1 MHSHIN
7 RIATLACHEQAATT
21 AYQKALNHASATH
34 LLELREIQTD
44 HKEAASLL
52 QSLTQDD
59 GLTATELG
67 GWELLSKAVNG
78 VEKLFG
84 KYAALQTLH
93 ECEELAI
100 WDYEECLRDNG
111 IPYKSRI
118 IIMKKLIPQSRDH
131 IRKLK
136 QLMHE
141 KHDLEDAIDWKDG
154 ASDRWAETELN

>member
-7 RIATLACHEQAATT
+7 RIASLACHEQAATT

-34 LLELREIQTD
+34 LQELRKIQTD
-44 HKEAASLL
+44 HEEAACLL

-59 GLTATELG
+59 GLSATQLG

-118 IIMKKLIPQSRDH
+118 IIMKRLIPQSRDH

-136 QLMHE
+136 QLMQE
-141 KHDLEDAIDWKDG
+141 KHALEDTIELGDFA
-154 ASDRWAETELN
+154 ADRWPENALN